1 MSINIQKSLISSIA
15 ALVLFSGCGYDN
27 EDKNIVGNN
36 LIITADTLNPVV
48 EIPRAALGDPAEI
61 LAGIKSYKINYLTT
75 DEQGKEVK
83 ASGLITIPDLPPQYI
98 KDNNITFSIVSDQH
112 GTIFTNEK
120 SPSKTS
126 SATVATNNPLIV
138 GFSAKALFIT
148 VQPDYI
154 GFGDSNLSHPFVLEK
169 SLASATVDMIKAS
182 IAFSNKIGIPI
193 NGQVFLSGY
202 SEGGYATLAAAKEI
216 QKNHPDI
223 NLKAVA
229 PMAGPYDLETMAID
243 TLEAPMMAFPPFLA
257 YLAHSYSENYDDLNI
272 SDIVNPPYASELK
285 TLFNKEHNA
294 TQIYMALPNVY
305 NGGQEPDKLFVPTF
319 IDDLIENSDNKLR
332 VHFTKNS
339 VIDWSPK
346 MPIKLFHCTNDA
358 VIPYKMSQL
367 ALTSFTDSGSTT
379 VELAPIDSVESNVSN
394 PTQVHSKCAPVAY
407 SQVIPWF
414 ASIRKPSKGE

>member
-1 MSINIQKSLISSIA
+1 MNINIQKSLISGIS
-15 ALVLFSGCGYDN
+15 ALILFSGCGYDN
-27 EDKNIVGNN
+27 EDKNIVGEN

-48 EIPRAALGDPAEI
+48 QIPRADLGDLDEI
-61 LAGIKSYKINYLTT
+61 RAGIKSYKINYLTT
-75 DEQGKEVK
+75 DEKGKEVK
-83 ASGLITIPDLPPQYI
+83 ASGLITIPDLPKEYI

-112 GTIFTNEK
+112 GTIFINEK

-126 SATVATNNPLIV
+126 NATVATNNPLIV

-182 IAFSNKIGIPI
+182 IAFSNKIGIPL

-229 PMAGPYDLETMAID
+229 PMAGPYDIETMAID
-243 TLEAPMMAFPPFLA
+243 TLETPMAFPPFLA

-272 SDIVNPPYASELK
+272 SDIVNAPYAANLK
-285 TLFNKEHNA
+285 TLFDKEHNA

-305 NGGQEPDKLFVPTF
+305 RGGQEPDKLFVPTF
-319 IDDLIENSDNKLR
+319 SDDLIANSDNKLR
-332 VHFTKNS
+332 VHFAENS

-346 MPIKLFHCTNDA
+346 MPVKLFHCTNDA
-358 VIPYKMSQL
+358 VVPYKMSQL

-379 VELAPIDSVESNVSN
+379 VELAPINSVESNASN

>member
-1 MSINIQKSLISSIA
+1 MSINIQKSLISSVA
-15 ALVLFSGCGYDN
+15 VLTIFSGCGYDN
-27 EDKNIVGNN
+27 EDKNIVGEN
-36 LIITADTLNPVV
+36 LILTADTLNPVV
-48 EIPRAALGDPAEI
+48 QIPRAALGDLDEI
-61 LAGIKSYKINYLTT
+61 RAGIKSYKINYLTT
-75 DEQGKEVK
+75 DEKGKEVK
-83 ASGLITIPDLPPQYI
+83 ASGLITIPDLPKEYI

-112 GTIFTNEK
+112 GTIFINEK

-126 SATVATNNPLIV
+126 NATVATNNPLIV

-154 GFGDSNLSHPFVLEK
+154 GYGDSNLSHPFVLEK

-182 IAFSNKIGIPI
+182 IDFSNKIGIPI

-229 PMAGPYDLETMAID
+229 PMAAPYDLETMAID
-243 TLEAPMMAFPPFLA
+243 TLKAPMMAFPPFLA

-272 SDIVNPPYASELK
+272 SDIVNAPYASKLE
-285 TLFNKEHNA
+285 TLFDNKHNA
-294 TQIYMALPNVY
+294 AEIYTALPNAFTV
-305 NGGQEPDKLFVPTF
+305 GQEPDKLFVPTF
-319 IDDLIENSDNKLR
+319 IDDLISNPDNKLR
-332 VHFTKNS
+332 VRFAQNS
-339 VIDWSPK
+339 VIDWTPK
-346 MPIKLFHCTNDA
+346 MPIKLFHCTKDL
-358 VIPYKMSQL
+358 VIPYKMSTL
-367 ALTSFTDSGSTT
+367 AYDSFTDNGSTT
-379 VELAPIDSVESNVSN
+379 VELAPIDSVESNASN